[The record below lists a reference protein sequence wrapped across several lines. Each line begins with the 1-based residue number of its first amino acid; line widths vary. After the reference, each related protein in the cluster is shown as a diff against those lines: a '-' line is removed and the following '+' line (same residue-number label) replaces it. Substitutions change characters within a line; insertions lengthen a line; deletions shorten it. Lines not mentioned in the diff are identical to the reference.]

1 MLLKLFNH
9 KNKIVFVT
17 GSSGQIGNAIV
28 KLYLNL
34 GCKVYGLDI
43 NRSSL
48 KHKNFFFNR
57 IDITND
63 KEVKKIIENIFKKH
77 KKIDVL
83 INNAGT
89 SVYTKID
96 KRNNSELQ
104 KVYELNLRSVIN
116 IIKFFFISH
125 KKYRSRSSSIINVAS
140 IYGFLSPDFRIYSK
154 GERFSAEIYGATKA
168 SVIQI
173 TKYFSVLL
181 APYNIRVNSLSPGGI
196 KNKNVQSKKFMKKYS
211 SRVPLNRMGNTND
224 LLTTLIYLS
233 SDWSQY
239 TTGQNIAVDGGLSSK

>member
-43 NRSSL
+43 NQPSI
-48 KHKNFFFNR
+48 KHKNFFFKR
-57 IDITND
+57 INITDDNQ
-63 KEVKKIIENIFKKH
+63 VKKIIENIFKKH
-77 KKIDVL
+77 KKIDIL

-89 SVYTKID
+89 SVYSKID

-116 IIKFFFISH
+116 IIKFFFINH
-125 KKYRSRSSSIINVAS
+125 KN
-140 IYGFLSPDFRIYSK
+140 
-154 GERFSAEIYGATKA
+154 
-168 SVIQI
+168 
-173 TKYFSVLL
+173 
-181 APYNIRVNSLSPGGI
+181 
-196 KNKNVQSKKFMKKYS
+196 
-211 SRVPLNRMGNTND
+211 
-224 LLTTLIYLS
+224 YLH
-233 SDWSQY
+233 
-239 TTGQNIAVDGGLSSK
+239 N

>member
-9 KNKIVFVT
+9 KNKIVFIT
-17 GSSGQIGNAIV
+17 GSSGQIGSAIV
-28 KLYLNL
+28 NLYLNL

-43 NRSSL
+43 NNSKI
-48 KHKNFFFNR
+48 KHKNFFFHKIN
-57 IDITND
+57 ITHD
-63 KEVKKIIENIFKKH
+63 HEVKKLIDKIFKKH
-77 KKIDVL
+77 KKIDIV

-89 SVYTKID
+89 SVYSKID

-116 IIKFFFISH
+116 IIKYFFINH
-125 KKYRSRSSSIINVAS
+125 KKYKSKSASIINVAS
-140 IYGFLSPDFRIYSK
+140 IYGFLSPDFRIYSN

-173 TKYFSVLL
+173 TKYFSVLF

-196 KNKNVQSKKFMKKYS
+196 KNKNIQTKKFMKKYS

-224 LLTTLIYLS
+224 LLTTLVYFS
-233 SDWSQY
+233 SDWSKY
-239 TTGQNIAVDGGLSSK
+239 TTGQNIVVDGGLSSK

>member
-9 KNKIVFVT
+9 KNKIVFIT

-43 NRSSL
+43 NQSKI

-63 KEVKKIIENIFKKH
+63 NQVKKIIENIFKKH

-89 SVYTKID
+89 SIYSKID

-125 KKYRSRSSSIINVAS
+125 KKYKSRSCSIINVAS
-140 IYGFLSPDFRIYSK
+140 IYGFLSPDFRIYSR
-154 GERFSAEIYGATKA
+154 GERFSTEIYGATKA

-196 KNKNVQSKKFMKKYS
+196 QNKNIQTKKFMKKYS
-211 SRVPLNRMGNTND
+211 SRVPLNRMGNTDD

-239 TTGQNIAVDGGLSSK
+239 TTGQNITVDGGLSSK